1 MARVLLTGTPQRLA
15 PVAERLVA
23 EGFAV
28 RCAVAGGAPVVA
40 GAQSVDASPDL
51 PGGIVMALEGV
62 AVVCWLLGDEA
73 WSDPDLHDSKLETM
87 LLRVVDTG
95 VRGFVYEL
103 PSGFTAAPALAL
115 AGGKQVAHANET
127 WHIPCEAISTAGQS
141 GQQLAECVS
150 AAVHRTL
157 GI

>member
-1 MARVLLTGTPQRLA
+1 MARVLLAGTPERLA

-23 EGFAV
+23 DGFAV
-28 RCAVAGGAPVVA
+28 RCAVAGGGPVA
-40 GAQSVDASPDL
+40 SGAQSVDASPDL

-62 AVVCWLLGDEA
+62 AVVCWLLGDAA

-103 PSGFTAAPALAL
+103 PSGFAAAPALAS
-115 AGGKQVAHANET
+115 AGSKQVAHANET
-127 WHIPCEAISTAGQS
+127 WHIPCEAISTEGFTDS
-141 GQQLAECVS
+141 QLAESVS
-150 AAVHRTL
+150 AAVSRTL